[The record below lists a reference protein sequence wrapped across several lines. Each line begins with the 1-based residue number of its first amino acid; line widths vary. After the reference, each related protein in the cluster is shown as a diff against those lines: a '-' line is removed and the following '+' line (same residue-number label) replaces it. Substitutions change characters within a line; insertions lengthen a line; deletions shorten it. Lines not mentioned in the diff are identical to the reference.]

1 MAVANMRGTGNLV
14 TDELGEEFMENLLFL
29 EEVRDEAPLLG
40 IASRIN
46 SISTSEY
53 TFNHFEHR
61 GRTRRIYI
69 NNAAGYSASDTS
81 FAVDDGA
88 GAGVSLNLRT
98 NTTLYNTRTRE
109 RYRVTANPANNT
121 AAITVERSPG
131 GVAAAAVNDNDALII
146 FSTAEE
152 EGAASPIQVTND
164 PTKVTNYTQI
174 FQQSIQISSRLAKS
188 FVRSGNKYQ
197 NLKRETLNYL
207 TSFIEGAFIWGEKA
221 DNAGS
226 TTGMRQ
232 TYTGGMVEHIT
243 TNFNNFGGVVTY
255 ADLLTQVELLF
266 RRSKKREKLLFCG
279 GVTLSTLERLANLQ
293 ANPLVT
299 IPEERTYGLEIKV
312 WKFGHG
318 RLLLIYH
325 PELGLVSEV
334 NDNAIAVDPQYLAY
348 RYFGDK
354 DIELKLNVLTD
365 INGFKDVW
373 QTDAGLQAGLEET
386 HAEWD
391 NMTDAAV

>member
-46 SISTSEY
+46 SIATSEF
-53 TFNHFEHR
+53 TFKHFEHR

-69 NNAAGYSASDTS
+69 NLAAGYAAGDTS
-81 FAVDDGA
+81 IAVDDGS
-88 GAGVSLNLRT
+88 GAGVSLNVRT
-98 NTTLYNTRTRE
+98 NTLLYNTRTRE
-109 RYRVTANPANNT
+109 RVRVTGNPANNT
-121 AAITVERSPG
+121 ANLAIERSVG
-131 GVAAAAVNDNDALII
+131 GVAAAAINDNDALII
-146 FSTAEE
+146 FSTSEE

-164 PTKVTNYTQI
+164 PTSVTNYTQI
-174 FQQSIQISSRLAKS
+174 FQQSIQVSSRLAKS
-188 FVRSGNKYQ
+188 YVRSGNKYQ
-197 NLKRETLNYL
+197 NLKRETLNYML
-207 TSFIEGAFIWGEKA
+207 SFIEGSFIWGEKA
-221 DNAGS
+221 DNAGG

-232 TYTGGMVEHIT
+232 TYTGGMVEHVT
-243 TNFNNFGGVVTY
+243 TNFNNFAGVVTY
-255 ADLLTQVELLF
+255 ADVLTQIELLF
-266 RRSKKREKLLFCG
+266 RRSKKREKLFFGG
-279 GVTLSTLERLANLQ
+279 GVALSTMDRLATLQ
-293 ANPLVT
+293 GNPLMT
-299 IPEERTYGLEIKV
+299 IEKSSTYGLNIKV
-312 WKFGHG
+312 WEFSHG
-318 RLLLIYH
+318 RLMLLYH

-334 NDNAIAVDPQYLAY
+334 NDNALAVDPQYLAY
-348 RYFGDK
+348 RYLDDK

-391 NMTDAAV
+391 NLTDAAV